1 MDQQNLQINQSQSF
15 GFFSKLQQQQSQ
27 PITSN
32 QPPQNQPITSNQ
44 PPQNQPIT
52 SNQPP
57 QNQPITSN
65 QPPQNQTIT
74 SNQPPQNQTITS
86 NQPPQNQT
94 ITSNQPPE
102 NQPVT
107 SKQLDEN
114 QPVTSKQLDEK
125 LDEDQEIKKSLT
137 QKNENE
143 NEKTHQES
151 SLEFVNRLNSS
162 VKNIGHNKLQ
172 IKIEELEGIIEQ
184 YKINENEQVM
194 KMNVFKNTISTLQT
208 QLQEKS
214 SIILRLETRDLE
226 PKYEKQIADLTE
238 KLSQNEIEYKKMVE
252 TNNTLKQNNESL
264 LKLLEKTQQDNNNMN
279 QQNLEIKQRHSIL
292 EESHKKNINQLQ
304 MNNDI
309 ISKLQNKVNFEEN
322 IRNGL
327 ENELESMK
335 SELTR
340 YRTDIKN
347 ITIQKENEIKELLEK
362 LESQQKTEVNIEEAQ
377 TKMKTLDYIQGNV
390 LPRRNDARQR
400 LPANNLS
407 RRQMP
412 TRR

>member
-15 GFFSKLQQQQSQ
+15 GFFSKLQQQSQ

-44 PPQNQPIT
+44 PPQNKP
-52 SNQPP
+52 
-57 QNQPITSN
+57 
-65 QPPQNQTIT
+65 
-74 SNQPPQNQTITS
+74 ITS

-102 NQPVT
+102 NQ
-107 SKQLDEN
+107 S
-114 QPVTSKQLDEK
+114 VTSKQLDEK
-125 LDEDQEIKKSLT
+125 LDENQEIKSSLT
-137 QKNENE
+137 QKDE

-172 IKIEELEGIIEQ
+172 IKIEELEAIIEQ

-226 PKYEKQIADLTE
+226 PKYEKQITDLTE

-252 TNNTLKQNNESL
+252 ANNMLKQNNESL
-264 LKLLEKTQQDNNNMN
+264 LKLLEKTQQDNNNIN

-362 LESQQKTEVNIEEAQ
+362 LESQQKNEVNIEEVQ
-377 TKMKTLDYIQGNV
+377 TKIKTLDYIQGNV